1 MYKKQHYV
9 PASYLKA
16 WTDKSS
22 PANHTPYVWV
32 FNKENPIGK
41 NKSPSKIF
49 TETDMYTI
57 QGKDGDRN
65 LNIEFGLGQLE
76 DKFSRIRISKFNFR
90 REISAEEKIHLCAF
104 TAAAQFRTPRSREH
118 HQNQWGNVLK
128 LMDDMKEKVSRLS
141 EEEKIKLSKTFVA
154 PSDGPKLE
162 HHQVKKLVA
171 EPLQTMMATVIK
183 TTTPVLASMD
193 MAILFTNGNVPFV
206 TSDNPCVWYNP
217 EAYKLPPLY
226 RNTGLINEAIE
237 VTLPISPDKVLL
249 FNWKKLNGY
258 IEVDETIVNTMNQR
272 QIAFTHKEFISNK
285 NEVLDSWLEKTEMPD
300 DAWGK
305 TTQQST

>member
-16 WTDKSS
+16 WTDKNC

-32 FNKENPIGK
+32 FNKENPIGR
-41 NKSPSKIF
+41 NKSPAKIF

-57 QGKDGDRN
+57 KGKDGQRN
-65 LNIEFGLGQLE
+65 LNIEFGLGELE
-76 DKFSRIRISKFNFR
+76 NKFSQIRISKFNFR
-90 REISAEEKIHLCAF
+90 RELTIEEKIYLSAF
-104 TAAAQFRTPRSREH
+104 TAAAQFRTPLSREH
-118 HQNQWGNVLK
+118 HQSQWGNVLN
-128 LMDDMKEKVSRLS
+128 LMDQMEARITKMS
-141 EEEKIKLSKTFVA
+141 EDERVNLSKTYV
-154 PSDGPKLE
+154 PSDGPKLQ
-162 HHQVKKLVA
+162 HHQVKKLAA

-183 TTTPVLASMD
+183 TTSPVLASMD
-193 MAILFTNGNVPFV
+193 MAILYSNGNVPFV

-217 EAYKLPPLY
+217 EAYKFPPLY
-226 RNTGLINEAIE
+226 RNTGLIDEAIE

-258 IEVDETIVNTMNQR
+258 IEVDENIVNRMNQR

-285 NEVLDSWLEKTEMPD
+285 NEVLDSWLEKTVMPE
-300 DAWGK
+300 DAWEK
-305 TTQQST
+305 THKAHNP